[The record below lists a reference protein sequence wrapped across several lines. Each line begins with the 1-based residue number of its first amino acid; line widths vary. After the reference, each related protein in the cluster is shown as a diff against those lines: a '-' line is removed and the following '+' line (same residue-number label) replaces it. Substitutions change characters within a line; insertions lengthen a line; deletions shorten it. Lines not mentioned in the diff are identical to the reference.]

1 MGKSARMQIH
11 CPRLSLFLITAAE
24 REEMEKVVMQ
34 STSLA
39 SRIKAEFDERAARQK
54 QAEQDRTRQQQEHE
68 VRLAQFGRT
77 CEDLKSIWGPRLEEF
92 ARQFGDTIQVTP
104 KLTPSQR
111 EAKVVFLTD
120 LANMT
125 LTMTVS
131 ANPDI
136 TKLILEYDLLII
148 PTFIEYDRHA
158 RFEMPLD
165 KIDRVALGKWI
176 DDQLIACVK
185 AYLSMQDNQHYLKWS
200 MVEDP
205 ITKTRLLRNE
215 AAGTIE
221 HKGKTLYFSSSDS
234 MREFKE
240 RHQIT
245 T

>member
-1 MGKSARMQIH
+1 MENAS
-11 CPRLSLFLITAAE
+11 LS
-24 REEMEKVVMQ
+24 
-34 STSLA
+34 
-39 SRIKAEFDERAARQK
+39 SRIKAEFDSRAARQK
-54 QAEQDRTRQQQEHE
+54 QAAEDRTRQEKEHE
-68 VRLAQFGRT
+68 TRLAQFGKT
-77 CEDLKSIWGPRLEEF
+77 CEDLKAVWGPRLDEF
-92 ARQFGDTIQVTP
+92 AKQFGDTISVTP
-104 KLTPSQR
+104 KITPSLR

-136 TKLILEYDLLII
+136 TKLILDYDLLII

-158 RFEMPLD
+158 RIEMPLD
-165 KIDRVALGKWI
+165 KIDREALGKWI

-185 AYLSMQDNQHYLKWS
+185 AYLSMQDNQHYLRWS

-215 AAGTIE
+215 AAGTVE
-221 HKGKTLYFSSSDS
+221 HKGKTLYFSSVDS
-234 MREFKE
+234 MDEYKQ